1 MRSKGD
7 ELETK
12 VSNHLGVNKTTNSGA
27 KFNNADLANS
37 KVIIECKFKDLPR
50 LRPEWNEIEKV
61 IDQAINSGRE
71 WIYIQENQAG
81 IFAIVD
87 FNYFIELFNKYYE
100 REG

>member
-12 VSNHLGVNKTTNSGA
+12 VSNLLGVNKTTNSGA

-61 IDQAINSGRE
+61 IKQATDSGRE

-81 IFAIVD
+81 TFAIVD
-87 FNYFIELFNKYYE
+87 FNFFIELFNKYYE
-100 REG
+100 RES